1 VYIDGG
7 STHCTNVA
15 KYLQKRRESNLL
27 QQGDYKKK
35 KKKAKYCTRVKIYGR
50 RLIQRGIP
58 RPISRRQKSSAKWL
72 QFLMIRL
79 ILHPCI
85 YIRCVWGGDTNDQV

>member
-1 VYIDGG
+1 MPREAGADSSLFFGGAVGVRRVYIDGG

-35 KKKAKYCTRVKIYGR
+35 KKKQSIARE
-50 RLIQRGIP
+50 
-58 RPISRRQKSSAKWL
+58 
-72 QFLMIRL
+72 
-79 ILHPCI
+79 
-85 YIRCVWGGDTNDQV
+85 